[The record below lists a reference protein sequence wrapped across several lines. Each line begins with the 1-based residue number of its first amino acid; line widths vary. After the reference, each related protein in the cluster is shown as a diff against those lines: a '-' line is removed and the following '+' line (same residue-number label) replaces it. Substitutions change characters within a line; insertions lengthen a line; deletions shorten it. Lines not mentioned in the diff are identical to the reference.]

1 MTSAWRAR
9 PVDAQARASYHLR
22 RRDLISHPA
31 CLQLLHA
38 NPFRADAGGTERHVL
53 DLLALAKFPRALVIY
68 PGPGAI
74 VAAEV
79 LGGDV
84 REPLFHR
91 YPVSSQLP
99 QVSLE
104 CPEAA
109 AILEEIVDCFRVRL
123 AHIHHLFG
131 WPVRAWRIFLDNG
144 VPFFYSVHDFYCVCP
159 NINLFDHSMAAPCA
173 CDLDEPRTK
182 RCLRAFQKA
191 AGIVLEGCDSEAVRR
206 HRREFAAM
214 LTRAAGIVF
223 PSVRALEL
231 VQERYPA
238 LPIRSHVVPH
248 GLDCSPSISHVA
260 ASGGP
265 LRVGV
270 LGSVGHPV
278 KGADKYLEVVRRT
291 REYQIEWHFFG
302 DLSAFNYKS
311 RLQEAGEATR
321 LVFHG
326 FYDRAEIT
334 GLLRRNRIDVVVI
347 APAVHET
354 FSFTLSEALCSAVPV
369 IASRLGSIEERLAA
383 AELAECLVDSPA
395 EAADLLLKIA
405 GAPDLLE
412 PLREK
417 VKAFRHPTVGDSAG
431 RLLEIYG
438 AAGSALFRAGE
449 PPDQERQE
457 RSFKAYLAGVEAAE
471 RERSAVVTVDHS
483 RGPWWYRL
491 GRRFEDVL
499 PALVQRL
506 LRRHFMRRHWEV
518 LAEFTFSGQHPP
530 QALSEDLELL
540 GFRFGYPVFRS
551 KGPRPHIALPLRT
564 LDPRLVQIV
573 RFRIKAVTDAIP
585 CAGLFWVHG
594 ADEDFSEEKSILM
607 PLERTRKWQDVIVDV
622 QKWHGRDR
630 WLAGPQIVRMR
641 LHPLNCEGRF
651 ELDSLW
657 LARAT

>member
-1 MTSAWRAR
+1 MTSAWRTR
-9 PVDAQARASYHLR
+9 PVDAQARASYDLR
-22 RRDLISHPA
+22 RRDLISHAA

-38 NPFRADAGGTERHVL
+38 NPFRADAGGTESHVL

-79 LGGDV
+79 LAGDV

-109 AILEEIVDCFRVRL
+109 AILEEIVTCFRVRL

-173 CDLDEPRTK
+173 CDLDQARTK

-191 AGIVLEGCDSEAVRR
+191 AGVALEGREAEAVRR
-206 HRREFAAM
+206 HRREMGAM
-214 LTRAAGIVF
+214 LATAAGVIS
-223 PSVRALEL
+223 PSFHALEL
-231 VQERYPA
+231 VRKHYPGLPVRY
-238 LPIRSHVVPH
+238 HVVPH
-248 GLDCSPSISHVA
+248 GLDCPPCSSHSA

-270 LGSVGHPV
+270 LGFVDHPI
-278 KGADKYLEVVRRT
+278 KGAANYLEMVRRT
-291 REYQIEWHFFG
+291 RASRIEWHFFG
-302 DLSAFNYKS
+302 DLGASGYRS
-311 RLQEAGEATR
+311 RLRRVGEPTR
-321 LVFHG
+321 LAFHG

-334 GLLRRNRIDVVVI
+334 GLLRRNRVDVVVI

-354 FSFTLSEALCSAVPV
+354 FSFTLSEALCSAIPV
-369 IASRLGSIEERLAA
+369 IAIRLGALEERLAA
-383 AELAECLVDSPA
+383 AGLSECLVDSPA
-395 EAADLLLKIA
+395 EAADLLVKIA

-417 VKAFRHPTVGDSAG
+417 ARAFRHPTAAQSTG
-431 RLLEIYG
+431 RILEIYG
-438 AAGSALFRAGE
+438 AAGAALFRAGE
-449 PPDQERQE
+449 PPGQELQE
-457 RSFKAYLAGVEAAE
+457 RSFKAYLAAVKAAE
-471 RERSAVVTVDHS
+471 RERLALLSVDHS

-491 GRRFEDVL
+491 GLRFENVL
-499 PALVQRL
+499 PVLVQRP
-506 LRRHFMRRHWEV
+506 LRRRFMSRHWEV
-518 LAEFTFSGQHPP
+518 MAEFTFSSRHPP
-530 QALSEDLELL
+530 EAVSEELELL
-540 GFRFGYPVFRS
+540 GSRLGYPVFRS
-551 KGPRPHIALPLRT
+551 KGSRPWIVLAPRV
-564 LDPRLVQIV
+564 LDPRAVQIV
-573 RFRIKAVTDAIP
+573 RFRIRALTNTIP
-585 CAGLFWVHG
+585 HARLYWVHE
-594 ADEDFSEEKSILM
+594 AEEDFSEEKSLPI
-607 PLERTRKWQDVIVDV
+607 PLECTRKWQDVIVDV

-630 WLAGPQIVRMR
+630 WLAGPQIARMR
-641 LHPLNCEGRF
+641 LHPLNCAGCF

-657 LARAT
+657 LARAK